1 MSSSILLK
9 GGARGQD
16 PAMNAEQLRAFE
28 TVQSG
33 HNVFITGPAGT
44 GKSFVIQHI
53 KDWVTSQNKTLSITA
68 MTGCAAVL
76 IGGRTLHSALGI
88 GLAQGNS
95 ADVVAK
101 IYTNPTTTRKLRD
114 LEVLIVDEIS
124 MMSDDLFDKISAVLS
139 VVRENPQPFGG
150 IQLILCGDFAQL
162 PPVSGNYCFK
172 SPEWARAVQETVVLT
187 TLMRQLNDATF
198 QNMLSELRMG
208 KCSADTFSKLKALML
223 TEESTDSPIQP
234 TVLYSLRR
242 DVDAVNAAEYGA
254 LVKAGAQERAYA
266 TDYGGSKGGTKA
278 GAAGLKAQ
286 AKKWGDNVSIP
297 TSTTLCI
304 GAQVVVTANVD
315 IESGVVNGSRGVVTR
330 LGVTGPEIVLLD
342 GRRMIVEPKRLID
355 DSNRLSVT
363 YCPLQYAWALTI
375 NKSQG
380 MTLDKA
386 VIDLGGSVFA
396 SGQAYTALSR
406 VRDLDSVRLSGLSK
420 RSFILHPDVAAFYA
434 SQPLF

>member
-1 MSSSILLK
+1 
-9 GGARGQD
+9 
-16 PAMNAEQLRAFE
+16 MNAEQLRAFE
-28 TVQSG
+28 AVQSG
-33 HNVFITGPAGT
+33 LNVFITGPAGT

-53 KDWVTSQNKTLSITA
+53 KDWVAAQNKALSVTA

-101 IYTNPTTTRKLRD
+101 IYTNPSTTRKLRD

-139 VVRENPQPFGG
+139 VVRENPRPFGG

-172 SPEWARAVQETVVLT
+172 SPEWSRAVQETVVLT
-187 TLMRQLNDATF
+187 TLMRQLKDTTF
-198 QNMLSELRMG
+198 QVMLSELRMG

-223 TEESTDSPIQP
+223 TEDGDETGSSPVQP

-242 DVDAVNAAEYGA
+242 DVDAVNSAEYGA

-266 TDYGGSKGGTKA
+266 TEYGGAKGGTKA
-278 GAAGLKAQ
+278 GAAGIKAQ
-286 AKKWGDNVSIP
+286 AKKWGDNVAIP
-297 TSTTLCI
+297 ASTTLCV

-315 IESGVVNGSRGVVTR
+315 MENGVVNGSRGVVTR
-330 LGVTGPEIVLLD
+330 LGAAGPEIVLLD
-342 GRRMIVEPKRLID
+342 GRRIVVEPKRLVD
-355 DSNRLSVT
+355 DSNRLAVT

-386 VIDLGGSVFA
+386 VVDLGGSVFA

-406 VRDLDSVRLSGLSK
+406 VRDLESVRLSGLSK

-434 SQPLF
+434 ADA

>member
-1 MSSSILLK
+1 
-9 GGARGQD
+9 
-16 PAMNAEQLRAFE
+16 
-28 TVQSG
+28 
-33 HNVFITGPAGT
+33 
-44 GKSFVIQHI
+44 
-53 KDWVTSQNKTLSITA
+53 

-139 VVRENPQPFGG
+139 VVRDNPQPFGG

-223 TEESTDSPIQP
+223 TEDGDDSPIQP